1 MAKDDYIKIRC
12 SSEFK
17 RMVENKAKEKD
28 MNLTEYIENLVIKD
42 GSNMMYVYSI
52 DELEEDNFNKI
63 LNSGFAVRLGD
74 ECLLSRSDK
83 IAIGTELFESYDTLE
98 NYIECMDGGES
109 IELVK
114 GLEVTQEEVIESLI
128 GELEQPCDDNGNT
141 YIDRIYNANDSYKEI
156 KKLIDEFLMINID
169 FKLTDIKCSIQYLQK
184 QMKNGENV
192 WE

>member
-141 YIDRIYNANDSYKEI
+141 YIDRIYNADDSYKEI

>member
-52 DELEEDNFNKI
+52 DELEADNFNKI

-141 YIDRIYNANDSYKEI
+141 YIDRIYNADDSYKEI

>member
-156 KKLIDEFLMINID
+156 KNSLMNFL
-169 FKLTDIKCSIQYLQK
+169 
-184 QMKNGENV
+184 
-192 WE
+192 